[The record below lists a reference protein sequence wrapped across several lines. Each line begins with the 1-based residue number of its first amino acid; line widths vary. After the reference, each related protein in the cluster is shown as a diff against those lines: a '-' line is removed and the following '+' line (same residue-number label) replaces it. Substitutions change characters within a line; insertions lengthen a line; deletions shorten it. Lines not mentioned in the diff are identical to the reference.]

1 MADSCWI
8 AGWDVGGAHL
18 KAALLEGGALR
29 HVLQLPCALWLG
41 MDRLQA
47 AWDAVAAT
55 LPAAPVRHA
64 VTMTGEMADLFAD
77 RASGVAAIVDFFA
90 QRLAARRPADSLY
103 FYAGVAGFV
112 RADGAMRHPGAIAS
126 ANWIATAA
134 VCAAS
139 CGDGLLVDVGS
150 TTTDLIPFAAG
161 RIAAAGSSDAAR
173 LASGELIYAGIVRT
187 PLMALA
193 TRAPVAGQWR
203 ATINEYFATTADV
216 FRVLGELDEAAD
228 LHPAP
233 DNGAKDQEGS
243 ARRLLRM
250 VGEDDAEAPA
260 VRALARWYRSRL
272 LDRIEEALAQVV
284 SRGVIGENAPLIA
297 AGAGRFIVPELA
309 ARMARPNQDIAAIL
323 CPEIDDA
330 ALRARA
336 ADCAPAVAV
345 ARLAAREAP

>member
-1 MADSCWI
+1 MADSDWI

-18 KAALLEGGALR
+18 KAALLHGGALR
-29 HVLQLPCALWLG
+29 HVTQLPCALWMG

-47 AWDAVAAT
+47 AWDAVAAE
-55 LPAAPVRHA
+55 LPAEPVRHA

-77 RASGVAAIVDFFA
+77 RASGVAAIVGFF
-90 QRLAARRPADSLY
+90 RRTLASQRPADMLS
-103 FYAGVAGFV
+103 FFAGEEGF
-112 RADGAMRHPGAIAS
+112 ADADEATRRPDAIAS

-139 CGDGLLVDVGS
+139 WRDGLLVDVGS

-161 RIAAAGSSDAAR
+161 RVAAAGTTDAGR
-173 LASGELIYAGIVRT
+173 MASGELAYVGIVRT

-193 TRAPVAGQWR
+193 ARAPVAGHWR
-203 ATINEYFATTADV
+203 ATMNEYFATTADV

-228 LHPAP
+228 QPPAA
-233 DNGAKDQEGS
+233 DNGAKDGDGS

-250 VGEDDAEAPA
+250 VGEDRAEAQA

-272 LDRIEEALAQVV
+272 LDRVEKALSQVV
-284 SRGVIGENAPLIA
+284 SRSVIGESAPLIG
-297 AGAGRFIVPELA
+297 AGAGRFLVPELA
-309 ARMARPNQDIAAIL
+309 TRLARPWQDIATIL
-323 CPEIDDA
+323 CPEVADPV
-330 ALRARA
+330 LRARA

-345 ARLAAREAP
+345 ARLAAGQAP